1 MKKEVTSKEINTID
15 LNRRPAL
22 KKFIEQ
28 ENARNKNTDT
38 RHLPDGGQGR
48 KLANE

>member
-22 KKFIEQ
+22 KELIEQ
-28 ENARNKNTDT
+28 ENARDKNTDT

-48 KLANE
+48 ELADK